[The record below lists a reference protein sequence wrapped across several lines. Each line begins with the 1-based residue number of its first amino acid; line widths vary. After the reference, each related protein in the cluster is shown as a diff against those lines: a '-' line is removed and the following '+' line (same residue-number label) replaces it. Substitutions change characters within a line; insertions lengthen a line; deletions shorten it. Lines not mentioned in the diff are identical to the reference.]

1 MTTTIRHNNRNYTID
16 LSKPLD
22 ISISIGG
29 KEQNVI
35 AWDIDPPQIGP
46 HISGDYEGSVEAGQ
60 SVNFNDIK
68 FNPHAHGTHT
78 ECYGHITK
86 EVHSVNK
93 VFSKYFFKAEVVT
106 IAPEKYQDD
115 FVISK
120 KQLRYAIGNKK
131 REAIIIRTLPN
142 TVQKKRIHY
151 SNSNP
156 PYLLEEA
163 AKFLAEIGVS
173 HLLIDLPS
181 VDREEDF
188 GALLAHRAFW
198 DMDGDVRKQATI
210 TELIFVSNKIL
221 DGTYFLSLQLG
232 PFENDA
238 APSRPVLYTIQ
249 E

>member
-22 ISISIGG
+22 ISIPISG
-29 KEQNVI
+29 KKQNVI
-35 AWDIDPPQIGP
+35 AWGVDHPKIGP
-46 HISGDYEGSVEAGQ
+46 HISEDYEGSVAAGEA
-60 SVNFNDIK
+60 VNFNDIK

-93 VFSKYFFKAEVVT
+93 VFSKYFFKAEVIT

-120 KQLRYAIGNKK
+120 KQLRYAVGNKK

-142 TVQKKRIHY
+142 TIQKKRKHY

-163 AKFLAEIGVS
+163 AKYLAEIGVD

-198 DMDGDVRKQATI
+198 DMDGNVRKQATI
-210 TELIFVSNKIL
+210 TELIFVNNKIL
-221 DGTYFLSLQLG
+221 DGTYFVSLQLG

-238 APSRPVLYTIQ
+238 APSRPVLYAIQ